1 MYYHTPHT
9 GKEDGEPPDAFAQV
23 EKKTS
28 DKTAALETKDRLEE
42 LMEYSDA
49 RNSDP
54 FGMAFLYQVL
64 HLTSSPRPPL
74 RVLLYHSLP

>member
-1 MYYHTPHT
+1 MFPT

-28 DKTAALETKDRLEE
+28 DKLAALETKDRLEE
-42 LMEYSDA
+42 LMEFSEA

-54 FGMAFLYQVL
+54 FGLSPPQQIVSGVAVFHTFLWTYAC
-64 HLTSSPRPPL
+64 
-74 RVLLYHSLP
+74 